1 MWPKW
6 AKKIKNA
13 NPEMIKTQNY
23 EGPIQKGAGT
33 EGWGG
38 GGGWR
43 THSKS
48 GQDVGAGPNTDS
60 NEALQAAGKHA
71 GRLLAA

>member
-1 MWPKW
+1 
-6 AKKIKNA
+6 
-13 NPEMIKTQNY
+13 MIKTPNY
-23 EGPIQKGAGT
+23 EGPIQEGGEKG
-33 EGWGG
+33 WRGG
-38 GGGWR
+38 RR

-48 GQDVGAGPNTDS
+48 GQDVGAGPDTDS